1 MDIKWKQFIQEEKKK
16 EYYLSLSKKLK
27 EEYETQT
34 IYPPYTQVFEAFKL
48 TPLDSIKVVIL
59 AQDPYHGPKQAM
71 GLAFSVTE
79 EVKAPPSLV
88 NIFKEI
94 SSEFNTPFPV
104 GCGNLTRWATQGVFL
119 LNTVLTVRDGHPNS
133 HKGIGWEIFTDNVI
147 KLLNKH
153 SSPKVFMLWGAS
165 ARKKKKIITNSN
177 HLVLESAH
185 PSPLSANRGFFGNN
199 HFINANEFL
208 ESKGLTPIV
217 W

>member
-16 EYYLSLSKKLK
+16 EYYLSLSRKLK

-79 EVKAPPSLV
+79 EVKLPPSLI
-88 NIFKEI
+88 NILKEI
-94 SSEFNTPFPV
+94 SSEFNTPLPI
-104 GCGNLTRWATQGVFL
+104 GCGNLTRWANQGVFL
-119 LNTVLTVRDGHPNS
+119 LNTVLTVREGKPNS

-147 KLLNKH
+147 KLLNDH
-153 SSPKVFMLWGAS
+153 PSPKVFMLWGANAIS
-165 ARKKKKIITNSN
+165 KEKRINTQNN
-177 HLVLESAH
+177 LVLKSAH
-185 PSPLSANRGFFGNN
+185 PSPLSAYRGFFGNN
-199 HFINANEFL
+199 HFIKANEFL

>member
-16 EYYLSLSKKLK
+16 EYYLSLSRKLK

-79 EVKAPPSLV
+79 EVKLPPSLI
-88 NIFKEI
+88 NILKEI
-94 SSEFNTPFPV
+94 SSEFNTPFPI
-104 GCGNLTRWATQGVFL
+104 GCGNLTRWANQGVFL
-119 LNTVLTVRDGHPNS
+119 LNTVLTVREGKPNS

-147 KLLNKH
+147 KLLNDH
-153 SSPKVFMLWGAS
+153 PSPKVFMLWGANAIS
-165 ARKKKKIITNSN
+165 KEKCINTQNN
-177 HLVLESAH
+177 LVLKSAH
-185 PSPLSANRGFFGNN
+185 PSPLSAYRGFFGNN
-199 HFINANEFL
+199 HFIKANEFL
-208 ESKGLTPIV
+208 ESKGLTPII